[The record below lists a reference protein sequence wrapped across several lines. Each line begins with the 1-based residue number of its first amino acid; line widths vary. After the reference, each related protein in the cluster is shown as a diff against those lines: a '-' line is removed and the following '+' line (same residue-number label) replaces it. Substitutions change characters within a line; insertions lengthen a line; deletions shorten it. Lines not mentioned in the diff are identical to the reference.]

1 MPTLYR
7 CFHHLTKMLLYPLL
21 GVCLQL
27 VFTTDSTT
35 ADGLSESVVV
45 LRGSNRT
52 LTCGLKSLQ
61 NQTIQIWFRGFLH
74 GQSDKPVQFL
84 FANGGTSY
92 IPVEYHNVELLE
104 TGKLFIYHANDINSG
119 LYNCTPGR
127 SIQLAIEV
135 LPNVTII
142 GLPSSSLY
150 TSRSYEVGCMATG
163 SSHNVT
169 VTWLKNNQTFDAVQR
184 STTDVREHGILTQ
197 SIMLYRP
204 EPGDTNLTCLVHGQ
218 ADGSFVYASEEI
230 HNISESVGK
239 LDYQTVGYNESVTL
253 HCEPILNATT
263 FSFWV
268 NPHEFNVELLNGDKT
283 FTISNALFSNEN
295 NHYTCLRGN
304 DEVEIISLQV
314 QVIPTLTIKTFEND
328 TDQLLYADEYRTDT
342 LYKVVCEASD
352 VRKPATIGLE
362 INERRMEGIIT
373 SSMNR
378 SLLYPDTHE
387 YHIEAYYTP
396 SIGDRVLSCHINSR
410 GKLENESSAIIVTH
424 TIPSHIST
432 EYVKYGGNLSLVL
445 DNFTKGAEGCL
456 KWKFSQRLGYPGV
469 NLPPNVALS
478 NDAKAND
485 SHVTITTAT
494 MKNQGFYTCYNWNQQ
509 AHVTKIIVNVTT
521 NMLITFDNKPSP
533 ADGLVLYRYKS
544 YLITCT
550 MYGTYHPV
558 NISCRVNGTN
568 AADDAGECNIRHHEI
583 YINEMRDDL
592 YDYESTFTYHPQP
605 GDKSLTCVGSSYP
618 DEARSSSSISA
629 TARIDDVIYVDAEI
643 IKRYEVLGSDV
654 HMSCSVSNA
663 TTDLWWSYH
672 SSHHSTKTYNITT
685 SAEVINT
692 EEINV
697 TIFGVSLENNGKYI
711 CHHGLEDVKIILLQV
726 VVDLNILLMPEVDR
740 VYPGTIE
747 AFLISTYTFACT
759 ANSTDWIKSI
769 TWEINGVPVADGI
782 KTRNESRGQLH
793 QLTSEMTYNPAIT
806 DTKISCVVQGINE
819 TKEETV
825 FIKLVLPD
833 VTQHLLHAG
842 ITVILVI
849 FVVTLILVS
858 CRRKATRTRGNA
870 PSTTRMEMSEVRRRH
885 REEDA
890 VVQAAEWRKS
900 MVVFSNSSRSKFS
913 KMRSS
918 KLFLGKQNDE
928 SEGVYARVIGD
939 IYGSNMIPFNQICIV
954 MKLKHGSFLE
964 RWIGTFKQNLVKKI
978 GIFLTTVSEA
988 APIEDQFRWDMFVKT
1003 LIDIPNSQY
1012 IMTTYGTS
1020 LRRGRLYL
1028 VQELLEVD
1036 SLRACL
1042 ESQDYHK
1049 IENILSYAVQT
1060 VEGMSFLTSHE
1071 FCHPGISIQ
1080 KILITAH
1087 GRCKLYDFCLRE
1099 DAQDKIEAIISKK
1112 KTHLANL
1119 ALETLLLDEY
1129 SSASDVWSVGVALWE
1144 MFSHDGLSMEWTLCV
1159 SRLF

>member
-1 MPTLYR
+1 
-7 CFHHLTKMLLYPLL
+7 MLLYPLL

-27 VFTTDSTT
+27 VFTT
-35 ADGLSESVVV
+35 
-45 LRGSNRT
+45 
-52 LTCGLKSLQ
+52 
-61 NQTIQIWFRGFLH
+61 
-74 GQSDKPVQFL
+74 
-84 FANGGTSY
+84 
-92 IPVEYHNVELLE
+92 
-104 TGKLFIYHANDINSG
+104 
-119 LYNCTPGR
+119 
-127 SIQLAIEV
+127 V
-135 LPNVTII
+135 LPNVSII

-150 TSRSYEVGCMATG
+150 TSRSYEVGCVATG

-169 VTWLKNNQTFDAVQR
+169 VTWLKNNETFDAVQR
-184 STTDVREHGILTQ
+184 STTDVGDHGILTQ
-197 SIMLYRP
+197 SIILYRP
-204 EPGDTNLTCLVHGQ
+204 EPGDNTLTCLVHGQ
-218 ADGSFVYASEEI
+218 ADDVT
-230 HNISESVGK
+230 ESVGK

-263 FSFWV
+263 FSCWV
-268 NPHEFNVELLNGDKT
+268 NPHEFNVELFNGDKT
-283 FTISNALFSNEN
+283 LTISNALFSNEN
-295 NHYTCLRGN
+295 NNYTCLRGN

-314 QVIPTLTIKTFEND
+314 QV
-328 TDQLLYADEYRTDT
+328 
-342 LYKVVCEASD
+342 
-352 VRKPATIGLE
+352 
-362 INERRMEGIIT
+362 
-373 SSMNR
+373 
-378 SLLYPDTHE
+378 
-387 YHIEAYYTP
+387 
-396 SIGDRVLSCHINSR
+396 
-410 GKLENESSAIIVTH
+410 TH
-424 TIPSHIST
+424 TMPSHIST

-494 MKNQGFYTCYNWNQQ
+494 MKNQGFYTCYHWNQQ
-509 AHVTKIIVNVTT
+509 AHVTQIIVNVTT

-550 MYGTYHPV
+550 MYATYHPV

-618 DEARSSSSISA
+618 GEARSSSSSSISA

-726 VVDLNILLMPEVDR
+726 VVDLNIFLMPEVDR

-759 ANSTDWIKSI
+759 ANSTDGIKSI

-858 CRRKATRTRGNA
+858 CRRKATRTQGNA

-964 RWIGTFKQNLVKKI
+964 RWIGTFKQNLRQHLLRTSFD
-978 GIFLTTVSEA
+978 GICLLKLSSY
-988 APIEDQFRWDMFVKT
+988 
-1003 LIDIPNSQY
+1003 PNSQY

-1071 FCHPGISIQ
+1071 LLKPVQFHREP
-1080 KILITAH
+1080 LYTA
-1087 GRCKLYDFCLRE
+1087 RLPFRTKAACAVFPTEAE
-1099 DAQDKIEAIISKK
+1099 DA
-1112 KTHLANL
+1112 
-1119 ALETLLLDEY
+1119 TLKPK
-1129 SSASDVWSVGVALWE
+1129 SSCPTIRDFPRNDNRDAPSRDQSGSV
-1144 MFSHDGLSMEWTLCV
+1144 
-1159 SRLF
+1159 RL